1 MTAVAVYL
9 LIVGLL
15 GLLVMVRTL
24 MWLRRSTSRR
34 TERLQRRRRLYAVR
48 TKSPVEE
55 HNKLAK
61 ERGLDSIRAQASV
74 LRKVLVPTI
83 LLVTLMLMSLPF
95 LGGVPAATVSVV
107 TAAAAVTVGIA
118 ARPGLENAI
127 SGLVMS
133 FSRVVNIGDTVE
145 INGRY
150 GTIEDITGTHV
161 TLKTW
166 DWRRYVITNTEMLR
180 TTVINYTLND
190 SYVWAHVDFW
200 VSYDASVD
208 EVRELA
214 REAPRSSR
222 HWSQHEEPRVWVM
235 ELGPQGW
242 RGRVAAWADGPADAW
257 LLMDHTRAEILRTFR
272 ERGIACHSAHV
283 RLDRG
288 PVPLGPEPDR
298 SGPPPSFVEDG
309 RAGPGPGGGPS
320 GPS

>member
-1 MTAVAVYL
+1 MTTAVAVYL
-9 LIVGLL
+9 LIVGSL
-15 GLLVMVRTL
+15 GLLAMVRTL
-24 MWLRRSTSRR
+24 LWLRRSTTRR
-34 TERLQRRRRLYAVR
+34 TERLKRRRRLYAVR
-48 TKSPVEE
+48 TRSPVEE
-55 HNKLAK
+55 HNQLAK

-74 LRKVLVPTI
+74 LRKVLVPSI
-83 LLVTLMLMSLPF
+83 LLVTLLLMSLPF

-145 INGRY
+145 IDGRY

-166 DWRRYVITNTEMLR
+166 DWRRYVVSNTEMLGK
-180 TTVINYTLND
+180 TVVNYTLTD
-190 SYVWAHVDFW
+190 SFVWAHVDFW
-200 VSYDASVD
+200 VSYDAAID

-242 RGRVAAWADGPADAW
+242 RARVAAWADGPADAW
-257 LLMDHTRAEILRTFR
+257 LLMDHIRAEILRTFR
-272 ERGIACHSAHV
+272 ERGIACHLAHV
-283 RLDRG
+283 RLDR
-288 PVPLGPEPDR
+288 E
-298 SGPPPSFVEDG
+298 PPPAEPRSWAREAPREPTGDPSDG
-309 RAGPGPGGGPS
+309 PGPGPGPGGG
-320 GPS
+320 